1 MAHCAFHMG
10 PMTPDDET
18 PSAVSQTDEAVPL
31 VVNGK
36 ALSAVQRQAL
46 REAQARRLQRGASP
60 EAKEIGGADRTTD
73 PTRYGD
79 WEKNGRA
86 VDFS

>member
-1 MAHCAFHMG
+1 
-10 PMTPDDET
+10 MTHSPDAA
-18 PSAVSQTDEAVPL
+18 PQIHTDDDGIPL
-31 VVNGK
+31 FVNGRR
-36 ALSAVQRQAL
+36 LSDVERQAL
-46 REAQARRLQRGASP
+46 REAQARR
-60 EAKEIGGADRTTD
+60 EAEAAADLPAELGGGDRTVE